1 MEKIPLFIH
10 INSCGGR
17 YIRSK
22 FCEKYND
29 NFIVHHINPQLWKDK
44 VDRDKVVRIWKYRD
58 SYLKYNTNIQKYYN
72 ISCFKIPNTIPFVI
86 LRNPIERYK
95 TENYN
100 IETDNRSY
108 NVICKSIYVAIT
120 GDYNEYFQDF
130 TEEKYE
136 ILIQS
141 MKNIIVIPITKIELL
156 ANYFNFNSKP
166 IYKKRENNDNVYDD
180 NDNIE
185 LNNYYDCKLY
195 NHFTI

>member
-1 MEKIPLFIH
+1 M
-10 INSCGGR
+10 
-17 YIRSK
+17 
-22 FCEKYND
+22 
-29 NFIVHHINPQLWKDK
+29 
-44 VDRDKVVRIWKYRD
+44 
-58 SYLKYNTNIQKYYN
+58 NI
-72 ISCFKIPNTIPFVI
+72 FKI
-86 LRNPIERYK
+86 LQRK
-95 TENYN
+95 
-100 IETDNRSY
+100 
-108 NVICKSIYVAIT
+108 
-120 GDYNEYFQDF
+120 
-130 TEEKYE
+130 KYE